1 MWVLKRK
8 EGSVNYIVIWAIV
21 ALLLVIAIFSI
32 LSYFF
37 LTGDQPDAILDPNTG
52 LFLLVMGLVLFSI
65 SVILAHRQFRQLARL
80 QRLEG
85 LRNNVRSGLRLAESM
100 GVDTQRAADLYKIAE
115 AKASLKNLKKTEK
128 TMAECNAILESQLTL
143 YSDKLLE
150 KTKARMELKR
160 DSTGILF
167 SNDSLRAIEKEIEKA
182 NYWEVSR
189 LLRSHR
195 IATERIE
202 GAWFGL
208 KKAKRLGIKIDREV
222 DKLKEVLKD
231 FNKGDL
237 VASRI
242 GAIRVRDS
250 LDARIVDH
258 VKERYV
264 RPVHRKI
271 NLMEGKGIVSEDA
284 ERMIADAGSSLLAA
298 NIESSLKLAR
308 TGDELIN
315 EAAKGSIEESFEKV
329 EGISDRAARL
339 GVNVDFVP
347 ARIDIARD
355 DLENGRLE
363 KSLEVLRNT
372 EISLVKNMNFLV
384 VEQLQAMK
392 KSTEMLFLV
401 PEAKL
406 ELDTQLEEVE
416 GERKA
421 GNFEEAIKLARK
433 LSERVKNEE
442 KESLRAFRSS
452 TKKLQKKVRDL
463 EAKGVATEKIHKAIE
478 VSGERVA
485 EKNFANA
492 MEIILNVTEIVNRNL
507 SLHKDSV
514 RRLEELSTLLTRTKE
529 QGVDVSDLV
538 KMMEALE
545 GVTEPEKVL
554 SEAGKIEEQAL
565 KRMTDMTE
573 RTHVE
578 LAKMRDQ
585 LHSLLETGVDVGDAP
600 KLMGEA
606 EKAVKEAK
614 FTKADK
620 IVAKASKELEGAME
634 LSERFDYLLSQITET
649 FVTLERAGI
658 PTSVFE
664 SDLQHL
670 TTERNEDSLE
680 ELTRFLDE
688 VQSEKER
695 MKSQAR
701 EAIEDSNIMV
711 SENPDITFEEENAII
726 ARATDAYDNGK
737 FSQAFEIAVEAVGRT
752 RKKVELYE
760 LSNELSEGIEKDIE
774 RLGQAGFDVA
784 ALESELQLCD
794 LEGDPTVRL
803 EKVRALEAQVDRTET
818 RLKQK
823 MEWAIVE
830 ARHGISLLELNEV
843 SSEDLTEMLDSAQE
857 LVEDE
862 KYRDAEKK
870 ARNVRNL
877 AKERVDQFRE
887 AKAKMYALEHIMARA
902 REMEVSLEQFEDDF
916 SWLQGSD
923 DYSHMI
929 EKAGLMH
936 DQINNLFEDQ
946 RGGVRE
952 SISRMKNEVS
962 RMEGSGIRAPSVLEA
977 IEKAELEMSEDR
989 IIEAMDTINLA
1000 EKRIEEVESQFERW
1014 SEVVANA
1021 ENALKDATDAG
1032 IGVKDFVMR
1041 LDALK
1046 ESGDYESA
1054 IPEVDRILDDL
1065 NSRKTTMTSRSLEDI
1080 QETRE
1085 KLETLIEE
1093 GAPAGE
1099 LLSLLK
1105 DAERSVQEEEYT
1117 TSRQKILEVVK
1128 ATDQMRK
1135 DHESFTMVLQQVKA
1149 EVDEVSDSGL
1159 DMSEIFDELEA
1170 VRNSEDDYGSRI
1182 QLVRDLGVKASGIAE
1197 SLGQEASQVMSE
1209 VRGLVE
1215 DMKAKRT
1222 GVEEAEKLL
1231 TESEIRMGEGNTF
1244 EAKRLALEAKT
1255 ILEEIASLER
1265 ERNGEYARAKD
1276 AINKAAKW
1284 GVDVSS
1290 LRSDLDSA
1298 LHLASGQ
1305 ESVQMLRV
1313 IVEEADSLRLS
1324 LSEDAGARLDGLR
1337 MEVQDMKG
1345 KGIPVSN
1352 LDTVIR
1358 SAEQMMS
1365 DGKLEEA
1372 NELIVALEKQKS
1384 ELAELWSVFSDA
1396 KAKLSEEMAKLEVR
1410 RIDMETIQKENAA
1423 IDSLGVTTEAVE
1435 KMQTLTK
1442 RVAQVKTELRESTE
1456 TRLGEVRDFVNRLSE
1471 EGADVEEATSVLYEA
1486 EEVLAEDSYLK
1497 ALAKINRAADLGDKI
1512 EKKHAFSNKILE
1524 TEELLKVAN
1533 EEGAEVSDLM
1543 LELENLRNGDDFE
1556 KMTKD
1561 LDTIEEET
1569 NRRRNGVNR

>member
-8 EGSVNYIVIWAIV
+8 EGSAKYLVVWAIV
-21 ALLLVIAIFSI
+21 AVLLVIAIFLMLPYLFLGGDLLGSI
-32 LSYFF
+32 L
-37 LTGDQPDAILDPNTG
+37 GPNTG
-52 LFLLVMGLVLFSI
+52 LFLFFIGIILFVVAVL
-65 SVILAHRQFRQLARL
+65 LAYRQFHQLSRL
-80 QRLEG
+80 RRLDE

-115 AKASLKNLKKTEK
+115 AKASIKNLKKTEK
-128 TMAECNAILESQLTL
+128 TMAECKAVLESQLTL
-143 YSDKLLE
+143 HSDKLLE
-150 KTKARMELKR
+150 KAKATMELKK

-167 SNDSLRAIEKEIEKA
+167 SNDSLQAIGNEIEKG

-202 GAWFGL
+202 GAWFAL

-222 DKLKEVLKD
+222 DKLKDVLKD
-231 FNKGDL
+231 FNEGDL
-237 VASRI
+237 VSSRI

-250 LDARIVDH
+250 LNARIADH
-258 VKERYV
+258 VKEKYV

-271 NLMEGKGIVSEDA
+271 NLMQDKGIVSEDA
-284 ERMIADAGSSLLAA
+284 QRMIADAGSSLLAS

-308 TGDELIN
+308 TGDEMIK
-315 EAAKGSIEESFEKV
+315 EAARGTIEQSFERV

-339 GVNVDFVP
+339 GVNIDFVP

-363 KSLEVLRNT
+363 KSLGVLRNI
-372 EISLVKNMNFLV
+372 EVSLVKNMNFLV
-384 VEQLQAMK
+384 VEQLQTMRD
-392 KSTEMLFLV
+392 SIEMLFLV

-406 ELDTQLEEVE
+406 ELDTQLDEVE
-416 GERKA
+416 SERKS
-421 GNFEEAIKLARK
+421 GNFEDAIKLARK

-442 KESLRAFRSS
+442 KESLRVFRSS
-452 TKKLQKKVRDL
+452 TKKLQTKVKDL
-463 EAKGVATEKIHKAIE
+463 EAKGVSTEKIHKAIE
-478 VSGERVA
+478 VSGTKVA

-492 MEIILNVTEIVNRNL
+492 MEIILNVTEIVNRSL

-514 RRLEELSTLLTRTKE
+514 RKLEELSKLLTRTKE
-529 QGVDVSDLV
+529 QGIDVSDLV
-538 KMMEALE
+538 KKMEALE
-545 GVTEPEKVL
+545 DIKEPVQVL
-554 SEAGKIEEQAL
+554 SEVEKIEEGAL
-565 KRMTDMTE
+565 QRMTDITE
-573 RTHVE
+573 RRHIE

-585 LHSLLETGVDVGDAP
+585 LHTLLETGVDVGDIP

-614 FTKADK
+614 FNKADK
-620 IVAKASKELEGAME
+620 IIAKASKGLEVAID
-634 LSERFDYLLSQITET
+634 LSERFDDLLVQITET

-701 EAIEDSNIMV
+701 EAIEDSSIMV
-711 SENPDITFEEENAII
+711 SENPDITFEEENEII
-726 ARATDAYDNGK
+726 ARATDAYDSGK
-737 FSQAFEIAVEAVGRT
+737 FSQAYEIAVEALGRT
-752 RKKVELYE
+752 AKKIELYE

-774 RLGQAGFDVA
+774 RLVQAGFDVA

-803 EKVRALEAQVDRTET
+803 EKVRALEAQVDKTET

-830 ARHGISLLELNEV
+830 ARHGISVLESNEV
-843 SSEDLTEMLDSAQE
+843 SSEDLTEMLDSALQ
-857 LVEDE
+857 LVDEE

-877 AKERVDQFRE
+877 ANERIGQFRE
-887 AKAKMYALEHIMARA
+887 ADAKMSALEHIMARA
-902 REMEVSLEQFEDDF
+902 KEMDVSLEQFEDDF

-923 DYSHMI
+923 DYSHII
-929 EKAGLMH
+929 EKAGLMY

-946 RGGVRE
+946 RGNVRE
-952 SISRMKNEVS
+952 SISKIKNEIS
-962 RMEGSGIRAPSVLEA
+962 RMEDSGMRAPSVLEA
-977 IEKAELEMSEDR
+977 IEKAELEMSDDR
-989 IIEAMDTINLA
+989 IIEAMDTIKLA
-1000 EKRIEEVESQFERW
+1000 EERITEVESAFERW
-1014 SEVVANA
+1014 LEVLSNA

-1032 IGVKDFVMR
+1032 IGVKDFTMR
-1041 LDALK
+1041 LDVLK
-1046 ESGDYESA
+1046 ESGDYEAA

-1065 NSRKTTMTSRSLEDI
+1065 NSRKTTMTSRSLDDI

-1085 KLETLIEE
+1085 KLETLVEE

-1099 LLSLLK
+1099 LLDLLK

-1117 TSRQKILEVVK
+1117 SSRQKILEVVK
-1128 ATDQMRK
+1128 ATEQMRK
-1135 DHESFTMVLQQVKA
+1135 DHESFTMVLAQVKA
-1149 EVDEVSDSGL
+1149 EVDEAADSGI
-1159 DMSEIFDELEA
+1159 DMSEILDELDA
-1170 VRNSEDDYGSRI
+1170 VRMSEDDYSSRI

-1197 SLGQEASQVMSE
+1197 SLSQEASQAMSE

-1215 DMKAKRT
+1215 DMKAR
-1222 GVEEAEKLL
+1222 GSRVEDAEKMLSDA
-1231 TESEIRMGEGNTF
+1231 EAKMGEGNTF

-1255 ILEEIASLER
+1255 ILEEIAGLEK
-1265 ERNGEYARAKD
+1265 ERNGEYARARD
-1276 AINKAAKW
+1276 AISKAAKW
-1284 GVDVSS
+1284 GVDVSA

-1305 ESVQMLRV
+1305 ESLKMLRV

-1324 LSEDAGARLDGLR
+1324 LSEEAGAKLDGLR
-1337 MEVQDMKG
+1337 MEVQEMKG

-1352 LDTVIR
+1352 LDAVIR
-1358 SAEQMMS
+1358 SSEQMMS
-1365 DGKLEEA
+1365 EGKLEEA
-1372 NELIVALEKQKS
+1372 NELIAALETQKT
-1384 ELAELWSVFSDA
+1384 ELAELWSTYSDV
-1396 KAKLSEEMAKLEVR
+1396 KAKLSEEMGKLEVR
-1410 RIDMETIQKENAA
+1410 RIDTESIQGEYAA
-1423 IDSLGVTTEAVE
+1423 IESLGFCAEAVE
-1435 KMQTLTK
+1435 KMQALTK
-1442 RVAQVKTELRESTE
+1442 KVAWVKKELRESTE
-1456 TRLGEVRDFVNRLSE
+1456 MRLEEVRDFVNKLNE
-1471 EGADVEEATSVLYEA
+1471 KGADVEEASSVLYEA

-1497 ALAKINRAADLGDKI
+1497 ALAKINRAADIGDRM
-1512 EKKHAFSNKILE
+1512 EKKLEFTNKIYE

-1543 LELENLRNGDDFE
+1543 LELENLRHRDDFE
-1556 KMTKD
+1556 RMTKD
-1561 LDTIEEET
+1561 LDTIEDET
-1569 NRRRNGVNR
+1569 NKRRNGVKR

>member
-8 EGSVNYIVIWAIV
+8 EGSARYLVVWAVV
-21 ALLLVIAIFSI
+21 ALLLVIATFSIFS
-32 LSYFF
+32 Y
-37 LTGDQPDAILDPNTG
+37 
-52 LFLLVMGLVLFSI
+52 LFLAGDEPDSVFDSNIGFLLLVFGIALFVVSIVL
-65 SVILAHRQFRQLARL
+65 AYRQFRQRARL
-80 QRLEG
+80 LRLGE
-85 LRNNVRSGLRLAESM
+85 LRSNVRSGLRLAESM

-115 AKASLKNLKKTEK
+115 AKASIKNIKKTEK
-128 TMAECNAILESQLTL
+128 IMAECKAILESQLTL

-150 KTKARMELKR
+150 KTKTGMELKK
-160 DSTGILF
+160 DSKGILF
-167 SNDSLRAIEKEIEKA
+167 SNDSLKAIENEIEKG

-195 IATERIE
+195 IAMERIE
-202 GAWFGL
+202 GAWFAL

-222 DKLKEVLKD
+222 DKLKDVLKD

-242 GAIRVRDS
+242 GAIRIRDS

-258 VKERYV
+258 VKEEYV

-271 NLMEGKGIVSEDA
+271 SLMQGKGIESEDA
-284 ERMIADAGSSLLAA
+284 QRMIADAGSSLLAS
-298 NIESSLKLAR
+298 NIERSLKLAR
-308 TGDELIN
+308 TGDQMIN
-315 EAAKGSIEESFEKV
+315 KAAKGTIEESFERV

-339 GVNVDFVP
+339 GVNIDFVP
-347 ARIDIARD
+347 ARMDIARN
-355 DLENGRLE
+355 DLDSGRLE
-363 KSLEVLRNT
+363 KSLEVLRNI

-384 VEQLQAMK
+384 VEQLQTMK
-392 KSTEMLFLV
+392 NSIEMLFLV
-401 PEAKL
+401 PEARL
-406 ELDTQLEEVE
+406 ELDNQLAEVE

-421 GNFEEAIKLARK
+421 GHFEEAIKLARK

-442 KESLRAFRSS
+442 KESLRVFRSS
-452 TKKLQKKVRDL
+452 TKKLQRKVKDL
-463 EAKGVATEKIHKAIE
+463 EAKGIATQRIHKAIE
-478 VSGERVA
+478 VTGEKVA

-492 MEIILNVTEIVNRNL
+492 MEIILNVTDIVNRNL
-507 SLHKDSV
+507 ALHKDSV

-538 KMMEALE
+538 KKMDALE
-545 GVTEPEKVL
+545 DIKEPVQVL
-554 SEAGKIEEQAL
+554 GEVEKIEEEAL
-565 KRMTDMTE
+565 QRMTDMTE

-585 LHSLLETGVDVGDAP
+585 LHSLLEDGVAVGDIP

-620 IVAKASKELEGAME
+620 IVAKASKELEAAID
-634 LSERFDYLLSQITET
+634 LSERFDDLITQITET

-688 VQSEKER
+688 VQSERER

-701 EAIEDSNIMV
+701 EAIEDSSIMI
-711 SENPDITFEEENAII
+711 SENPDIKFEDETEII
-726 ARATDAYDNGK
+726 GRASEAYDNGK
-737 FSQAFEIAVEAVGRT
+737 FSQAYEIAVEAVGRT
-752 RKKVELYE
+752 QKKVELYE
-760 LSNELSEGIEKDIE
+760 LSNDIGEGIEKDIE

-803 EKVRALEAQVDRTET
+803 EKVRALEALVDKTGT

-823 MEWAIVE
+823 MEWALVE
-830 ARHGISLLELNEV
+830 ARHGISLLESNDV
-843 SSEDLTEMLDSAQE
+843 SSEDLAEMLESAQQ
-857 LVEDE
+857 LVSDE
-862 KYRDAEKK
+862 KYKDAEKK

-877 AKERVDQFRE
+877 ANERLGQFRE
-887 AKAKMYALEHIMARA
+887 AYAKMSALEHIMDRA

-923 DYSHMI
+923 DYSHVI

-936 DQINNLFEDQ
+936 DQINNLFEDR
-946 RGGVRE
+946 RGEVRGF
-952 SISRMKNEVS
+952 ISRMKNEVS
-962 RMEGSGIRAPSVLEA
+962 RMEGSGMRAPSVLEA

-989 IIEAMDTINLA
+989 IIEAMDTVKLA
-1000 EKRIEEVESQFERW
+1000 EDRIKEVEGAFEEW
-1014 SEVVANA
+1014 SEVLSNA
-1021 ENALKDATDAG
+1021 ENVLKDAADSG
-1032 IGVKDFVMR
+1032 IGIKDFVMR

-1046 ESGDYESA
+1046 ESGEYESA
-1054 IPEVDRILDDL
+1054 IPEVDKILDDL
-1065 NSRKTTMTSRSLEDI
+1065 NSRKTTMTSRSLDDI

-1085 KLETLIEE
+1085 KLEALIEE

-1099 LLSLLK
+1099 LMSLLK

-1117 TSRQKILEVVK
+1117 SSRQKIVEVVK
-1128 ATDQMRK
+1128 ATEQMRK
-1135 DHESFTMVLQQVKA
+1135 DHESFTMVLAQVKA
-1149 EVDEVSDSGL
+1149 EVDEAVESGI
-1159 DMSEIFDELEA
+1159 DMSDILDELE
-1170 VRNSEDDYGSRI
+1170 VVKNSEDDYSSRI
-1182 QLVRDLGVKASGIAE
+1182 QLVRDLGIKASGIAE
-1197 SLGQEASQVMSE
+1197 SLSKEASDVMSE

-1215 DMKAKRT
+1215 DMKVKGSSVAE
-1222 GVEEAEKLL
+1222 VEKLL
-1231 TESEIRMGEGNTF
+1231 SDSEVKMGEGNTF

-1255 ILEEIASLER
+1255 ILEEIAGLEK
-1265 ERNGEYARAKD
+1265 ERNGEYVRARD
-1276 AINKAAKW
+1276 AIDEAAKW

-1305 ESVQMLRV
+1305 ESLQMLRV

-1324 LSEDAGARLDGLR
+1324 LSEDAGAWLDGLR
-1337 MEVQDMKG
+1337 MEVQNMKG

-1352 LDTVIR
+1352 LDAVIR

-1365 DGKLEEA
+1365 AGKLAEA
-1372 NELIVALEKQKS
+1372 RELIAALETQKS
-1384 ELAELWSVFSDA
+1384 EIAELWSAYSEV
-1396 KAKLSEEMAKLEVR
+1396 KAKLSEEMGRLEVR
-1410 RIDMETIQKENAA
+1410 RIDMEALESENSA
-1423 IDSLGVTTEAVE
+1423 IESLGFTAEAVE
-1435 KMQTLTK
+1435 KMQALTEK
-1442 RVAQVKTELRESTE
+1442 VAHVKKELRESTE
-1456 TRLGEVRDFVNRLSE
+1456 TRLGEVRDFVNKLGE
-1471 EGADVEEATSVLYEA
+1471 KGAEVEEASSVLYEA

-1497 ALAKINRAADLGDKI
+1497 ALAKINRAADIGNKI
-1512 EKKHAFSNKILE
+1512 EKRHAFSNKILE

-1543 LELENLRNGDDFE
+1543 LELENLKNGDNFE

-1561 LDTIEEET
+1561 LDTIEVET
-1569 NRRRNGVNR
+1569 NRRRNGVKR